1 MAKGCGN
8 NSVEF
13 WYFGRG
19 NITQVDIPITYNTGT
34 AYQGGSTNIIGVGT
48 TWTADMVGNSFDFI
62 SADGTVTPAGKITSR
77 ASNTSIFV
85 TKAQTVASSGS
96 PISYVIKNRGQYP
109 LGEPV
114 SLTLSN
120 VGQGKGAAFKVWL
133 RPIAGSIP
141 LVSELERIDVLS
153 GGLGYGTHR
162 TGGANTFDSPPIP
175 ILGGSATGGGTLTH
189 GKVEIPTAGVQTSDA
204 WHQAKTFDSTNAV
217 INTEIEYNFNDVN
230 MATITLINRSPDVSS
245 LFSDFDASGQF
256 TDFFREGQELL
267 LRDHTTH
274 VILFRGL
281 IQELEDT
288 YEMGLGQVIRIIAS
302 DHMREWDDVPAEVLS
317 PHYTSLDI
325 DLPAAKIYSIIEER
339 LRPFKNLNGGER
351 RIAFGEGPLYRMNST
366 PAGSAFPTA
375 GQEGKIAA
383 KRGHGHQVGRR
394 FAFENSWFPRD
405 TAHFKTAA
413 SYGADGEPVINERAT
428 IPQTVFK
435 KGKRNVLSLIQTL
448 ASQEKQAGYW
458 DGGATDYIRLS
469 SGDEW
474 AFHLT
479 PNILTPT
486 PEILGT
492 SVATDGNND
501 TWITNNT
508 RTGTT
513 VSASSGVNYAS
524 ISLTDALNGRGF
536 FPSDVGKDFTVG
548 GTTEQIID
556 VSGTTYAGVNTRVS
570 LTGNT
575 NWGANAAF
583 SIAESLPSIP
593 QFNYFEVG
601 SRPAFAFDPSTDTKG
616 VVIGEISDARNHSV
630 TMIRPTQ
637 PISEQGI
644 SKLRATTSQ
653 QNAQL
658 VTQPSLEGT
667 ANGTAQTRINGT
679 YGIKNILIWEI
690 KLSSATQFQYRQGTI
705 GTDLEDITWS
715 NAATIQADTW
725 FNLLY
730 NVQFKFENA
739 SGHTTNDVY
748 RFTSYPQFDN
758 TRAFRIIQ
766 AGASW
771 SKQNHEKYSTAL
783 VYYDAEA
790 SSEENYGTSNQIRM
804 DLIYGW
810 NVQNRSWIWHDSANS
825 ETETSNFRVRVHQ
838 GDADDAHTTLPVV
851 GSEDECINFSNDT
864 TPVSTY
870 GDVGEGGNA
879 FFTPGTFDNILS
891 NRFTVGKSEWG
902 ATETI
907 GSDTVYKFR
916 DFMYKGKHLTE
927 GEWDFF
933 NIGDMKASRGDA
945 ASEYV
950 DVYRGRYTTAV
961 LGDGIDSNKQQ
972 IEWRRWDSGK
982 RVAAIQWI
990 DATPAPFKE
999 GQVENY
1005 VHKASGGGELTFP
1018 FGAGTDEKDMVR
1030 ALVSFDG
1037 GTNEENWPTT
1047 NTYDDKGIAQSVGNW
1062 KDFPFV
1068 RLVGETTGTK
1078 IDFNADI
1085 ATRANSPSWM
1095 GRPMDTWKIIKP
1107 LRRTYTKD
1115 NSPDEIRHDISDNL
1129 HKRVSDM
1136 RVGRFTISKAPY
1148 YWLEAQVDGF
1158 TESGSNNYGDDT
1170 IDPGG
1175 ATSNPNTTTTI
1186 RFKLQKLGATTGL
1199 SYYNPLQ
1206 YGLMIGNVVR
1216 FYNHKIDSGGA
1227 AESQDFSDSN
1237 EFCYGIITDIQAITT
1252 APSGGSEYPQN
1263 EDTYDMCGWIEVQ
1276 LTHAYRKTGTE
1287 DASVIATNLDG
1298 TNYSTNNKVT
1308 YKKVVAA
1315 SGATYSEPNLAA
1327 IDGGAVGSNSGRDS
1341 IYKDGNAQT
1350 NPTYTGPTRVKVYNM
1365 LYPGYSVRVEDRAN
1379 GISAKHLIQGMLFN
1393 SRSGVLKTELVTQG
1407 KKADQDIRKWGTTP
1421 IHLTSTVTE
1430 KLVGII
1436 KRADTVSASG
1446 IGNTI
1451 LNPDNET
1458 PGGNYF
1464 WFGNIGASTASP
1476 ITDYSSGDFIE

>member
-19 NITQVDIPITYNTGT
+19 DITQVDVDSP
-34 AYQGGSTNIIGVGT
+34 GS
-48 TWTADMVGNSFDFI
+48 
-62 SADGTVTPAGKITSR
+62 
-77 ASNTSIFV
+77 
-85 TKAQTVASSGS
+85 
-96 PISYVIKNRGQYP
+96 YP
-109 LGEPV
+109 LGEYV

-120 VGQGKGAAFKVWL
+120 IGQGKGAAFKVWL
-133 RPIAGSIP
+133 QPKASSGNP
-141 LVSELERIDVLS
+141 PTQSELERIEILS

-162 TGGANTFDSPPIP
+162 TGGTITFDAPPIP
-175 ILGGSATGGGTLTH
+175 ILGGSGTGGGTLTH
-189 GKVEIPTAGVQTSDA
+189 GKVSIPTAGVQTSDT
-204 WHQAKTFDSTNAV
+204 WHQAQTFDSTNAV

-245 LFSDFDASGQF
+245 LLSDFDASGQF

-288 YEMGLGQVIRIIAS
+288 YEMGIGQVIRIIAA

-317 PHYTSLDI
+317 PHHTSLDI

-351 RIAFGEGPLYRMNST
+351 RIAFGEGPLYRINST

-375 GQEGKIAA
+375 SQEGKIAA

-405 TAHFKTAA
+405 VAHFKTAT
-413 SYGADGEPVINERAT
+413 SYGTDGEPVVNERAVVT
-428 IPQTVFK
+428 PTVFK
-435 KGKRNVLSLIQTL
+435 KGKRNILSLIQNL
-448 ASQEKQAGYW
+448 AAQELQGGYW

-492 SVATDGNND
+492 NVATDGNND
-501 TWITNNT
+501 TWITNNA

-513 VSASSGVNYAS
+513 VSASSGVDYAS

-536 FPSDVGKDFTVG
+536 FPSDIGKDFTVG

-575 NWGANAAF
+575 NWASGGNAAF
-583 SIAESLPSIP
+583 SIAESLSSIP

-637 PISEQGI
+637 PIVEQGI
-644 SKLRATTSQ
+644 AKLRATTSQ

-658 VTQPSLEGT
+658 ITQPSLEGT
-667 ANGTAQTRINGT
+667 ANGTAETRINGT
-679 YGIKNILIWEI
+679 YGIKNILTWEI
-690 KLSSATQFQYRQGTI
+690 KISSSTQFQYKQGTI
-705 GTDLEDITWS
+705 GTDLADGTWS
-715 NAATIQADTW
+715 NAATIVADQW
-725 FNLLY
+725 FTLLY

-825 ETETSNFRVRVHQ
+825 ESDTTAFRVRVHQ
-838 GDADDAHTTLPVV
+838 GDTATPHATDPVA
-851 GSEDECINFSNDT
+851 GSEDECINFSADT

-879 FFTPGTFDNILS
+879 FFAPGMLDNIMTHQ
-891 NRFTVGKSEWG
+891 FFVATSEWG

-907 GSDTVYKFR
+907 GSQTVYKFR

-961 LGDGIDSNKQQ
+961 LTDGIDSNKQQ

-990 DATPAPFKE
+990 DTTPAPFKE
-999 GQVENY
+999 SQAENY
-1005 VHKASGGGELTFP
+1005 VHDASGGSELTFP
-1018 FGAGTDEKDMVR
+1018 FGAGTDEKAMVR
-1030 ALVSFDG
+1030 ALVSFDE

-1047 NTYDDKGIAQSVGNW
+1047 NTYDDKGIAQSVGTW

-1095 GRPMDTWKIIKP
+1095 GRP
-1107 LRRTYTKD
+1107 
-1115 NSPDEIRHDISDNL
+1115 
-1129 HKRVSDM
+1129 V
-1136 RVGRFTISKAPY
+1136 
-1148 YWLEAQVDGF
+1148 
-1158 TESGSNNYGDDT
+1158 
-1170 IDPGG
+1170 
-1175 ATSNPNTTTTI
+1175 
-1186 RFKLQKLGATTGL
+1186 
-1199 SYYNPLQ
+1199 
-1206 YGLMIGNVVR
+1206 
-1216 FYNHKIDSGGA
+1216 
-1227 AESQDFSDSN
+1227 
-1237 EFCYGIITDIQAITT
+1237 
-1252 APSGGSEYPQN
+1252 
-1263 EDTYDMCGWIEVQ
+1263 
-1276 LTHAYRKTGTE
+1276 
-1287 DASVIATNLDG
+1287 
-1298 TNYSTNNKVT
+1298 
-1308 YKKVVAA
+1308 
-1315 SGATYSEPNLAA
+1315 
-1327 IDGGAVGSNSGRDS
+1327 
-1341 IYKDGNAQT
+1341 
-1350 NPTYTGPTRVKVYNM
+1350 
-1365 LYPGYSVRVEDRAN
+1365 
-1379 GISAKHLIQGMLFN
+1379 
-1393 SRSGVLKTELVTQG
+1393 
-1407 KKADQDIRKWGTTP
+1407 
-1421 IHLTSTVTE
+1421 
-1430 KLVGII
+1430 
-1436 KRADTVSASG
+1436 
-1446 IGNTI
+1446 
-1451 LNPDNET
+1451 
-1458 PGGNYF
+1458 
-1464 WFGNIGASTASP
+1464 
-1476 ITDYSSGDFIE
+1476 